1 MKTLQEMRLAVE
13 TKEAKVL
20 TTDLANELKGKKIA
34 TIYFGYKGQDGI
46 DEFIVGEV
54 KHEIYAT
61 GKEGKLCLFTS
72 DDRNTYIRA
81 HEENEGAFTCSDSDR
96 FVYFIEL

>member
-1 MKTLQEMRLAVE
+1 MKTLQEMREAV
-13 TKEAKVL
+13 KSGNAKVL
-20 TTDLANELKGKKIA
+20 TLETALDLKGKKIA

-54 KHEIYAT
+54 KREIYAN
-61 GKEGKLCLFTS
+61 GKEGQLCLYTS
-72 DDRNTYIRA
+72 DGRNTYIRA
-81 HEENEGAFTCSDSDR
+81 HEENGGAFTCSDSDR